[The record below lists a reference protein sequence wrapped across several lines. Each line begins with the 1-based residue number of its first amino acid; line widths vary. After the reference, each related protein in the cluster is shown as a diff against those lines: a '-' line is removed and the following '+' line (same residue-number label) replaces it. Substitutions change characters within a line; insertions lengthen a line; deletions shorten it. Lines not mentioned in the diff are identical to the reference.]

1 MNKQEAA
8 AILGIDTDVSP
19 EEIHRAFRNRSKKH
33 HPDAGGAEEAFQR
46 LLLAK
51 DVLTGNDQPKP
62 DIGMA
67 MTEFLTAFQT
77 VVSQQKDPIKVD
89 LIGKVKD
96 HLERKRGEQFM
107 KQAQVEQD
115 IELTKSLIDRTTYK
129 GGGSDVL
136 LELMQKHIHS
146 AEAMLAQLKVSTD
159 NLRDAIKIATDY
171 GFRSDPPENN
181 FAMGAWNVVF
191 HTK

>member
-8 AILGIDTDVSP
+8 AILGVGTDVSP
-19 EEIHRAFRNRSKKH
+19 EEIHRAFRSRSKKH

-51 DVLTGNDQPKP
+51 NVLTGNDQPKP

-77 VVSQQKDPIKVD
+77 VVGQQKDPVKVD

-96 HLERKRGEQFM
+96 HLERKRSEQFTQ
-107 KQAQVEQD
+107 QAQVEQD

-129 GGGSDVL
+129 GKGNDIL
-136 LELMQKHIHS
+136 LELMQKHIFS
-146 AEAMLAQLKVSTD
+146 AEAVLAQLKVSTD
-159 NLRDAIKIATDY
+159 NLRDAIKIAADY
-171 GFRSDPPENN
+171 NFKSDPPENN